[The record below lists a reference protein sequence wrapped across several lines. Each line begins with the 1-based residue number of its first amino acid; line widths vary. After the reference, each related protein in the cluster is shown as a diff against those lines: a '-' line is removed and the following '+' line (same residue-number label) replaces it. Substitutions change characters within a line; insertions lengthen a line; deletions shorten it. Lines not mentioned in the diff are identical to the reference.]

1 MCKLFVL
8 SSTNIV
14 PMDSA
19 GLIQIRHYI
28 QGSNWRLGSSGDNL
42 HRYSTS
48 FLLLNTGSI
57 KCIFMTIFKSHLLDS
72 FHMSLSP
79 QFYYLSPILFLSS
92 IHLSSTNGAI
102 HEKLSRLSCHELPAC
117 LIYLRTVS
125 TFLHQSLH
133 TIALHT

>member
-48 FLLLNTGSI
+48 FLLLNTGSL

-92 IHLSSTNGAI
+92 IHLSPMVLFMKNLAGFPVMNYLLVSSTCEQCQHSYTNHCI
-102 HEKLSRLSCHELPAC
+102 L
-117 LIYLRTVS
+117 Y
-125 TFLHQSLH
+125 
-133 TIALHT
+133 IALHT